1 MFCRSTNSARTV
13 LDGDLLGPGFSGTNA
28 QNVHQSRKCI
38 QSMKNS
44 NVGRIIGKGG
54 SRIRELQEVVH
65 VFRFPVIPVASR
77 CLSPFVAPLKL
88 KKKPRPLIEAFLES
102 DTRSGPGRGRC
113 SFNNDVSRD
122 VKPEGSPPRQSIN
135 WLELFE
141 KSEEMSL
148 LR

>member
-1 MFCRSTNSARTV
+1 M
-13 LDGDLLGPGFSGTNA
+13 
-28 QNVHQSRKCI
+28 
-38 QSMKNS
+38 
-44 NVGRIIGKGG
+44 
-54 SRIRELQEVVH
+54 H

-148 LR
+148 LRWKDEAPVNKSFYIEHPDAANRLPREVAEIRKQNNNIVVNDLNEG